1 MGRVKSFG
9 LSFTRGIAESL
20 PGTTA
25 LHRATYQ
32 NPVGQRMVNPA
43 IKSSSVSFVMKKTLL
58 LTLATAAITVAFI
71 AVKPAAPLAMNNP
84 AETAA
89 APASVYDFTV
99 KSIDGKDVKL
109 SQYKGKKLLIVN
121 TASECGYTPQYKELE
136 ELYKKHGNKVTV
148 LGFPANNFGGQEPG
162 TEAQIA
168 SFCEKNYGVT
178 FPLFS
183 KLSVKGVDTAPLFK
197 FLADKSRNGAVD
209 NVPTWNFCKYLIDEK
224 GHVLKFYKSDVTP
237 MSAALL
243 ADIMK

>member
-1 MGRVKSFG
+1 M
-9 LSFTRGIAESL
+9 
-20 PGTTA
+20 
-25 LHRATYQ
+25 
-32 NPVGQRMVNPA
+32 
-43 IKSSSVSFVMKKTLL
+43 
-58 LTLATAAITVAFI
+58 AA
-71 AVKPAAPLAMNNP
+71 KPATPPAMT
-84 AETAA
+84 ETEALTA

-136 ELYKKHGNKVTV
+136 ELYKKHGDKVTV

-168 SFCEKNYGVT
+168 TFCEKNYGVT

-183 KLSVKGVDTAPLFK
+183 KVSVKGIDTAPLFK
-197 FLADKSRNGAVD
+197 FLADRTRNGTVSDAP
-209 NVPTWNFCKYLIDEK
+209 NWNFCKYLVDEK
-224 GHVLKFYKSDVTP
+224 GYVVKFYPSKVTP
-237 MSAALL
+237 LSPELL